1 MSELAT
7 SKQLWVI
14 NKLTSELGITT
25 SEIFDSKEFS
35 LPLTKDEA
43 SLLVARLKIAEKNS
57 FSTSLDKLAE
67 LARKDTF
74 AKVDK
79 KLRENPATQ
88 EEYWARKREDNAN
101 GR

>member
-88 EEYWARKREDNAN
+88 EEYWARKREN
-101 GR
+101 

>member
-14 NKLTSELGITT
+14 NKLAAELGVTT
-25 SEIFDSKEFS
+25 SDIFDSKEFS

-43 SLLVARLKIAEKNS
+43 SLLVARLKIAEKKS
-57 FSTSLDKLAE
+57 FPKTIGQLAE

-88 EEYWARKREDNAN
+88 EEYWAKTRQN
-101 GR
+101 

>member
-7 SKQLWVI
+7 SKQLWTI
-14 NKLTSELGITT
+14 NKLASELGVTT
-25 SEIFDSKEFS
+25 SDIFDSKEFS

-57 FSTSLDKLAE
+57 FPKTIGQLAE

-88 EEYWARKREDNAN
+88 EEYWARNREN
-101 GR
+101 